1 MQKALFKNSFIY
13 SLTTFVQKGLVFLL
27 LPLYTQ
33 YLPPDEYG
41 IVTVMLA
48 ISFIC
53 SAFFTLGL
61 DSAIIRF
68 YYDAKQDTQ
77 EFKKLFGTLLITL
90 FSVSLTVFVL
100 AVTAF
105 SPAVQFFMDNIP
117 FYPYAYIGFGIVV
130 FQPLYNLCLAF
141 LQAKHKAASYSYL
154 SFMYFTINIGLMIIF
169 VVVLRMGAY
178 GYLLAI
184 LVAQVLSSAVG
195 LWIIRDEFLLNF
207 QIEYLKKAMRYS
219 MPLIPHSVASQ
230 AAGYADRIILNK
242 FLNTGMAGVYHLGYV
257 LSMPIEVLTFSINR
271 AYTPLF
277 FKHVEEKKDDLSE
290 VIEVAL
296 VITLIY
302 LFFSTAMALFSY
314 EIVSWFFNENFLS
327 AFEVIPFISFSF
339 VNTGLYYLF
348 STVLFYD
355 RTLTKFV
362 PISTVI
368 AGIVVISLDLVLVP
382 QIGFL
387 GAGIALYS
395 GQLTLVILAYYF
407 SRNKIVR
414 WPILKIISCYLIA
427 VSIAATG
434 SAISATQTNPLLA
447 IGLKLLLLLILV
459 FLCSRIYYNSTLQI
473 FKHVF
478 TVLKNLGN
486 KLS

>member
-53 SAFFTLGL
+53 SAFFTFGL
-61 DSAIIRF
+61 DSAILRF
-68 YYDAKQDTQ
+68 SYDSGQDAE
-77 EFKKLFGTLLITL
+77 EFRKLFGTLLIAL
-90 FSVSLTVFVL
+90 FFISLTVFVL

-105 SPAVQFFMDNIP
+105 APAVQFFMDSIP
-117 FYPYAYIGFGIVV
+117 FYPYAYIGLAIVV

-141 LQAKHKAASYSYL
+141 LQAKNKAGSYSFL
-154 SFMYFTINIGLMIIF
+154 SFMYFTVNIGLIITF
-169 VVVLRMGAY
+169 VIVFGMGAY

-184 LVAQVLSSAVG
+184 LIAQVLSSAAG
-195 LWIIRDEFLLNF
+195 LWILRNEFLLSF
-207 QIEYLKKAMRYS
+207 QTQYLKKALSYS

-242 FLNTGMAGVYHLGYV
+242 FLSTGMAGIYHLGYV

-277 FKHVEEKKDDLSE
+277 FKHVEEKKNDLSE
-290 VIEVAL
+290 VVEVAL
-296 VITLIY
+296 IITLIY
-302 LFFSTAMALFSY
+302 LFFSTAMALFSF
-314 EIVSWFFNENFLS
+314 EVVSWFFSDNFFP
-327 AFEVIPFISFSF
+327 AYKVIPFISFSF
-339 VNTGLYYLF
+339 ANTGFYYLF

-355 RTLTKFV
+355 KTLTRFV

-368 AGIVVISLDLVLVP
+368 AGATIIGLDLILVP
-382 QIGFL
+382 EIGFL
-387 GAGIALYS
+387 GAGIAVYS
-395 GQLTLVILAYYF
+395 GQLMLAVLAYCF
-407 SRNKIVR
+407 SRGRIIN
-414 WPILKIISCYLIA
+414 WPLSKIIPCYLIA
-427 VSIAATG
+427 VGIAAAG
-434 SAISATQTNPLLA
+434 IAISTSLTNAFLV
-447 IGLKLLLLLILV
+447 IGLKLTLLLVLV
-459 FLCSRIYYNSTLQI
+459 LFCSWIYYSNMLQI
-473 FKHVF
+473 FKRILAV
-478 TVLKNLGN
+478 VKSLK
-486 KLS
+486 K